1 MLPEDHRSKPWV
13 RRLYVPAYSATEAAR
28 YASTHPSNISYWYYS
43 ASSPGPVLGG
53 KEKGKQLSYLQLI
66 EVAFVATFLRQGIT
80 LRRIRKAHQYLSKS
94 FSQGYPFAHFRLKT
108 EGRHILLDLP
118 EDELDRDPDRII
130 VTDEAGQLAWPRLLA
145 ERFEEFEYED
155 FLAVKWHVRGQ
166 KSPVTIDPRVAF
178 GAPSVRGIPTWVVR
192 DSYKAGESPRDICEN
207 YRLSEEELGF
217 ALRFE
222 NIELS

>member
-1 MLPEDHRSKPWV
+1 MLPQNHIGKPWV
-13 RRLYVPAYSATEAAR
+13 PRLYAPAYSTSEAAR
-28 YASTHPSNISYWYYS
+28 YARTHRSNIAYWYYS
-43 ASSPGPVLGG
+43 TSSRGPVLGER
-53 KEKGKQLSYLQLI
+53 EKGKQLSYLQLI

-94 FSQGYPFAHFRLKT
+94 FAQRFPFAHFRLKT

-118 EDELDRDPDRII
+118 EEELDRDPDRIV

-166 KSPVTIDPRVAF
+166 ESPITIDPRIAF
-178 GAPSVRGIPTWVVR
+178 GAPSVRGVPTWVVK
-192 DSYKAGESPRDICEN
+192 DSYRAGETPEAIRKN
-207 YRLSEEELGF
+207 YRLSEEELAS
-217 ALRFE
+217 ALQFE
-222 NIELS
+222 NIQLS